1 MNIALLSSNALIIC
15 ISILIYTGIA
25 IALQNKILVN
35 VLNINKEDIKRTWMV
50 QTVLVSFI
58 RMATPMPYS
67 IIIELIAQTLIY
79 KFVLNLKFTKL
90 IILDEINLVMSTSA
104 NLICAKINQT
114 NLFSQVSNNIFVF
127 TLTGILASLIYAF
140 IYFLTKKFKIK
151 LLVPENFNQKAKN
164 QIIEVSAVSSVLI
177 LINEISLF
185 NMFEILPTAIY
196 ILAIILVI
204 CYYLITVISI
214 NKTIQIQ
221 EKQSKI
227 SKLEGN
233 NTRLQES
240 FDEMQSFRHDMKNI
254 MQGMGGYIAAKDM
267 DGLTHMYNE
276 FICDCKEIK
285 NSESFES
292 LAKSSP
298 AIYNIINNKYIEAKK
313 YGITINVEVYVN
325 LNSLKIKIYELCR
338 VLGILIDNAIEASKE
353 CDNKQICI
361 KFIKD
366 SYNNR
371 NLVIIEN
378 PCKNTLLDLSKLK
391 QKGFTTKKDKR
402 CHGLGLWRV
411 NKIVQKNE
419 NLRLTTS
426 REDGGI
432 FKQQLEIYNW
442 K

>member
-127 TLTGILASLIYAF
+127 TLTGILAILIYAF
-140 IYFLTKKFKIK
+140 VYFLTKKFKIK

-267 DGLTHMYNE
+267 DGLTHMYN
-276 FICDCKEIK
+276 
-285 NSESFES
+285 
-292 LAKSSP
+292 A
-298 AIYNIINNKYIEAKK
+298 
-313 YGITINVEVYVN
+313 
-325 LNSLKIKIYELCR
+325 
-338 VLGILIDNAIEASKE
+338 
-353 CDNKQICI
+353 
-361 KFIKD
+361 
-366 SYNNR
+366 
-371 NLVIIEN
+371 
-378 PCKNTLLDLSKLK
+378 
-391 QKGFTTKKDKR
+391 
-402 CHGLGLWRV
+402 
-411 NKIVQKNE
+411 
-419 NLRLTTS
+419 
-426 REDGGI
+426 
-432 FKQQLEIYNW
+432 
-442 K
+442 

>member
-15 ISILIYTGIA
+15 ISILVYTGLA

-35 VLNINKEDIKRTWMV
+35 VLNINKDDIKRTWMV

-67 IIIELIAQTLIY
+67 IILEVAVQMIIY
-79 KFVLNLKFTKL
+79 KLVLNLKFEKL
-90 IILDEINLVMSTSA
+90 IILEEINLVISSSA

-114 NLFSQVSNNIFVF
+114 NLFSQVSNNIFMF
-127 TLTGILASLIYAF
+127 TLAGILAILIYAF
-140 IYFLTKKFKIK
+140 VYFLINKFKIK
-151 LLVPENFNQKAKN
+151 LNVSENLNQKAKN
-164 QIIEVSAVSSVLI
+164 QIVEVSVVSSVLI

-185 NMFEILPTAIY
+185 NMFEILPTSIY
-196 ILAIILVI
+196 ILAIVLVV

-227 SKLEGN
+227 SNLEGN

-240 FDEMQSFRHDMKNI
+240 FDDVRSFRHDMKNI
-254 MQGMGGYIAAKDM
+254 MQGMGGYIAAKDI
-267 DGLTHMYNE
+267 DGLTNMYNE
-276 FICDCKEIK
+276 FICDCKGIK
-285 NSESFES
+285 NAESFES
-292 LAKSSP
+292 LANSSP
-298 AIYNIINNKYIEAKK
+298 AIYNLINNKYIEAKK

-402 CHGLGLWRV
+402 SHGLGLWRV

-426 REDGGI
+426 RGDGNI